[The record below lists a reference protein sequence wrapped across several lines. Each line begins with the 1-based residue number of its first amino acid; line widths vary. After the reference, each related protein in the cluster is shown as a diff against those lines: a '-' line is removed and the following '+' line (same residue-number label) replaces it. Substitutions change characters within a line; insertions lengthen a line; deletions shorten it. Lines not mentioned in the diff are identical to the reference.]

1 MRIIIAE
8 QHYDNSGLVTCAA
21 SSDDVSVNSN
31 SRWQILDTN
40 LLY

>member
-1 MRIIIAE
+1 MLFIIAE
-8 QHYDNSGLVTCAA
+8 KHYDNSGLVTCAA
-21 SSDDVSVNSN
+21 SSDVSVNSN